1 MATSTR
7 FSGAGAQRQGY
18 REGGDAPECTCA
30 EWARPSGARRRALF
44 RRLSGPS
51 ATTSLPLRVRQQPQ
65 AKAGA
70 GAAGRHAGAVS
81 SADFC
86 GCSARAD

>member
-7 FSGAGAQRQGY
+7 FSGAGARRQGY

-30 EWARPSGARRRALF
+30 EWARPKDARRGAVF
-44 RRLSGPS
+44 WRLHRPVRYNI
-51 ATTSLPLRVRQQPQ
+51 LPLRVRRQPQ

-70 GAAGRHAGAVS
+70 GAAGQHAGAVLL
-81 SADFC
+81 AGPWAC
-86 GCSARAD
+86 REPVG